1 MGSEKALD
9 LLQETAGRDPLVRS
23 ALERSSVQGT
33 ARRGSKVSTES
44 ITSQLCSV
52 TSGWQL
58 EISQSRRTYTM
69 EMGILVLFREV
80 VVDIHQHV
88 PGRIP
93 PAPGRER
100 TCGERESRV
109 SAEWPVG
116 PGVG

>member
-1 MGSEKALD
+1 
-9 LLQETAGRDPLVRS
+9 
-23 ALERSSVQGT
+23 
-33 ARRGSKVSTES
+33 
-44 ITSQLCSV
+44 
-52 TSGWQL
+52 
-58 EISQSRRTYTM
+58 M

-100 TCGERESRV
+100 MCGERESRV

>member
-1 MGSEKALD
+1 
-9 LLQETAGRDPLVRS
+9 
-23 ALERSSVQGT
+23 
-33 ARRGSKVSTES
+33 
-44 ITSQLCSV
+44 
-52 TSGWQL
+52 
-58 EISQSRRTYTM
+58 M

-93 PAPGRER
+93 PAPGREQM
-100 TCGERESRV
+100 CGERESRV